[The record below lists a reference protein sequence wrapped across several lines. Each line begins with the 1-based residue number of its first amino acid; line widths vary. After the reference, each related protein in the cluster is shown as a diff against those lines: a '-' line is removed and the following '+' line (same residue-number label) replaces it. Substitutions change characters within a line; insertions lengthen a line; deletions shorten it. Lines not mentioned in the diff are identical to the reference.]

1 MPSKQ
6 AKAKSPKS
14 NAEKSEPVLISPSLL
29 SADPL
34 AFGAEAAEMERLGA
48 DWHHI
53 DVMDGHFVPNLTF
66 GLPLIRALK
75 KVSKIPLDVH
85 IMVSN
90 PDETA
95 CDYVAAGADLLT
107 FHLEAARHPHR
118 LAQSIRAAGAK
129 AGVSVNPGTPV
140 EQVFPL
146 LDTIDLVLVMSV
158 NPGFGGQSFIRE
170 SVERVRQLRAEIE
183 RRGHGKRI
191 VINVD
196 GGINAETG
204 AQISAAGAGAVVAGN
219 YLYGATDRKKALA
232 TLRTALGQR

>member
-1 MPSKQ
+1 
-6 AKAKSPKS
+6 
-14 NAEKSEPVLISPSLL
+14 
-29 SADPL
+29 
-34 AFGAEAAEMERLGA
+34 MERLGA
-48 DWHHI
+48 DWHHV

-66 GLPLIRALK
+66 GLPLIRELK

-95 CDYVAAGADLLT
+95 TEYVAAGADLLT

-118 LAQSIRAAGAK
+118 LAQIIRAGGARAGI
-129 AGVSVNPGTPV
+129 SINPGTPV
-140 EQVFPL
+140 ESVFPL
-146 LDTIDLVLVMSV
+146 LGTIDLVLIMSV

-170 SVERVRQLRAEIE
+170 SVERVRKLRREIDSS
-183 RRGHGKRI
+183 GSGKNI

-204 AQISAAGAGAVVAGN
+204 ALIAGAGANAVVAGN
-219 YLYGATDRKKALA
+219 YLYGAVDRKKAMASLRDSLSRSA
-232 TLRTALGQR
+232 TPSKLKASK